1 VTHST
6 LLLGRQ
12 IASYQGLT
20 AEGWRRRQL
29 RYPELYGCIEV
40 RSYGAGR
47 RGYIT
52 AFESS
57 SLDWAERIVAMETSA
72 GRRRAP
78 PTVVSG
84 GSAVCLRTTP
94 PG

>member
-1 VTHST
+1 M
-6 LLLGRQ
+6 LLLGRE
-12 IASYQGLT
+12 IANYQDLSP
-20 AEGWRRRQL
+20 EGWRRRQL

-40 RSYGAGR
+40 RSYGAGP
-47 RGYIT
+47 GYIT
-52 AFESS
+52 AFETS